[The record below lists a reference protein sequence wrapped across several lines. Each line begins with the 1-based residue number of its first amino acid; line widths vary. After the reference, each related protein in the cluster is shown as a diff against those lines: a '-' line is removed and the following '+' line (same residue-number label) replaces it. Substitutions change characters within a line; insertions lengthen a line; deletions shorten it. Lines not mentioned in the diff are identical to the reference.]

1 MRVLDALIDDR
12 HGQRRIARGEFPR
25 LLHVDIRSGARRF
38 GKYPIAVVAVVP
50 LVLVAGVVE
59 TSGGGARRRRTA
71 PVGTGPVV
79 RSQLQFGVELH
90 EAHLRNGGEP
100 PCRCVQI
107 DFLVER
113 HDIPFMQSRRAGAL
127 FGDRIAGKYAAQRS
141 DAQLC
146 EDVVHGRYPG
156 ARRRRTRNGRR
167 SRTDRRSGGLF
178 DVPDGIAVEI
188 DQQFAPR
195 GIRGSIDD
203 LAHGGR
209 RRLLAAALFHRVR
222 GTARKE
228 QQREQ

>member
-1 MRVLDALIDDR
+1 
-12 HGQRRIARGEFPR
+12 
-25 LLHVDIRSGARRF
+25 
-38 GKYPIAVVAVVP
+38 
-50 LVLVAGVVE
+50 
-59 TSGGGARRRRTA
+59 
-71 PVGTGPVV
+71 
-79 RSQLQFGVELH
+79 
-90 EAHLRNGGEP
+90 
-100 PCRCVQI
+100 
-107 DFLVER
+107 
-113 HDIPFMQSRRAGAL
+113 MQSRRAGAL

-167 SRTDRRSGGLF
+167 SGGLF

-188 DQQFAPR
+188 D
-195 GIRGSIDD
+195 

-209 RRLLAAALFHRVR
+209 RSLLAAALFHRVR

>member
-50 LVLVAGVVE
+50 LVLVAGIVE

-113 HDIPFMQSRRAGAL
+113 YDIPFMQSRRAGAL
-127 FGDRIAGKYAAQRS
+127 FGGRIAGKYAAQRS

-146 EDVVHGRYPG
+146 EDVVHGCYPG
-156 ARRRRTRNGRR
+156 ARRRRTRNRR
-167 SRTDRRSGGLF
+167 
-178 DVPDGIAVEI
+178 EI

-203 LAHGGR
+203 FAHGGR
-209 RRLLAAALFHRVR
+209 RSLLAAALFHRVR

>member
-1 MRVLDALIDDR
+1 
-12 HGQRRIARGEFPR
+12 
-25 LLHVDIRSGARRF
+25 
-38 GKYPIAVVAVVP
+38 
-50 LVLVAGVVE
+50 
-59 TSGGGARRRRTA
+59 
-71 PVGTGPVV
+71 
-79 RSQLQFGVELH
+79 
-90 EAHLRNGGEP
+90 
-100 PCRCVQI
+100 
-107 DFLVER
+107 
-113 HDIPFMQSRRAGAL
+113 MQSRRAGAL

-156 ARRRRTRNGRR
+156 ARRRRTRNG
-167 SRTDRRSGGLF
+167 RRSGGLF

>member
-1 MRVLDALIDDR
+1 
-12 HGQRRIARGEFPR
+12 
-25 LLHVDIRSGARRF
+25 
-38 GKYPIAVVAVVP
+38 
-50 LVLVAGVVE
+50 
-59 TSGGGARRRRTA
+59 
-71 PVGTGPVV
+71 
-79 RSQLQFGVELH
+79 
-90 EAHLRNGGEP
+90 
-100 PCRCVQI
+100 
-107 DFLVER
+107 
-113 HDIPFMQSRRAGAL
+113 MQSRRAGAL

-156 ARRRRTRNGRR
+156 ARRRRTRNRR
-167 SRTDRRSGGLF
+167 SSGGLF

-209 RRLLAAALFHRVR
+209 RSLLAAALFHRVR